1 MYIYIYI
8 YIWYI
13 YIYTIYIYIYI
24 YYIYYNIC
32 YFYLGNMINS
42 ETYNARNAGMKQ
54 EVLVFKSVFAKSLD
68 SLNFDINDRFNN
80 IND

>member
-1 MYIYIYI
+1 MCVYIYIYI
-8 YIWYI
+8 YICI
-13 YIYTIYIYIYI
+13 FTYIYI
-24 YYIYYNIC
+24 YYIYYNIY

>member
-1 MYIYIYI
+1 
-8 YIWYI
+8 
-13 YIYTIYIYIYI
+13 
-24 YYIYYNIC
+24 
-32 YFYLGNMINS
+32 MINS